1 MLYMTLAIY
10 VFGSIIIV
18 ERPLDK
24 GLKLIVGLLTR
35 LAKLEKS
42 LERLWDFVYL
52 IFILLEFSYKIC
64 LVISPIKYLQS

>member
-10 VFGSIIIV
+10 GFGSIIIV
-18 ERPLDK
+18 ERALDK
-24 GLKLIVGLLTR
+24 VGLLTR
-35 LAKLEKS
+35 FAKLEKS

-52 IFILLEFSYKIC
+52 IFILLEFSYTIY